1 MLKLKR
7 GLRPLILSILL
18 NFMKKILKVA
28 AGILALSI
36 IGLLVWFFGFAPA
49 WIARSR
55 NEVINKP
62 PYRISERARVLH
74 EKLTV
79 ADLHA
84 DSLLWNY
91 DLNARQTSN
100 QVDVPRLLEG
110 NVALQ
115 AFTVVTK
122 TPRGQNIERNDSES
136 DNIFWLA
143 LAQRQP
149 LENLSSLTKRAL
161 WQAARLHEYAAAS
174 NGKLVVIKTK
184 DELANF
190 LERRKTQKLVGAF
203 LGIEGAHALDGQP
216 ENVDVL
222 FDAGFRMMSPSHFFD
237 SEMSG
242 SAHGVERYGLTEKG
256 REMIRRMEARKMLV
270 DLAHASEKTIDDVLA
285 IATRPVL
292 VSHTGVRGTCDNRRN
307 LSDEQLRAIART
319 GGVIGIGFW
328 DTAVCGE
335 SAEAIAKAIRHAANV
350 VGANHVALGSDF
362 DGAVRTPFDTSGE
375 ALITEAL
382 LNENFTEDEI
392 ALIMGGN
399 VVKFLSENLPD

>member
-1 MLKLKR
+1 
-7 GLRPLILSILL
+7 
-18 NFMKKILKVA
+18 MKKILKIA
-28 AGILALSI
+28 AVILVVLI
-36 IGLLVWFFGFAPA
+36 IGFLVWFFGFAPA
-49 WIARSR
+49 YVADSR

-62 PYRISERARVLH
+62 PYRVSEKARALH
-74 EKLTV
+74 EKLLV

-84 DSLLWNY
+84 DSLMWNY
-91 DLNARQTSN
+91 DLNERQRTN

-122 TPRGQNIERNDSES
+122 SPRGMNIERNDDKS

-149 LENLSSLTKRAL
+149 LENLSSLTKRAT
-161 WQAARLHEYAAAS
+161 WQAARLHEYAANS

-184 DELANF
+184 KDLRDF
-190 LERRKTQKLVGAF
+190 LERRKTEKIVGGF
-203 LGIEGAHALDGQP
+203 LGIEGAHALDGRT

-222 FDAGFRMMSPSHFFD
+222 FDMGFRMMSPSHFFD
-237 SEMSG
+237 TEMGG
-242 SAHGVERYGLTEKG
+242 SAHGIEKYGLTEKG
-256 REMIRRMEARKMLV
+256 REMVRRMEAKKMLV
-270 DLAHASEKTIDDVLA
+270 DLAHASPATIDDVLA
-285 IATRPVL
+285 MATRPIV
-292 VSHTGVRGTCDNRRN
+292 VSHTGVRGTCDNQRN
-307 LSDEQLRAIART
+307 LSDEQLKAIAKT

-335 SAEAIAKAIRHAANV
+335 SAQHIARAIRYAANI
-350 VGANHVALGSDF
+350 VGADHVALGSDF
-362 DGAVRTPFDTSGE
+362 DGAVRVPFDTSGE

-392 ALIMGGN
+392 AQIMGGN
-399 VVKFLSENLPD
+399 VIKVLSENLPD

>member
-1 MLKLKR
+1 
-7 GLRPLILSILL
+7 
-18 NFMKKILKVA
+18 MKKFLKIA
-28 AGILALSI
+28 AGILVLSI
-36 IGLLVWFFGFAPA
+36 VGFLVWFFGFAPA

-55 NEVINKP
+55 NEVAVKP
-62 PYRISERARVLH
+62 PYQISERARALH
-74 EKLTV
+74 EKLLV

-91 DLNARQTSN
+91 DLNERQSAN

-115 AFTVVTK
+115 FFTVVTK
-122 TPRGQNIERNDSES
+122 TPRGQNIERNDSAS

-149 LENLSSLTKRAL
+149 LENLSSVTKRAL
-161 WQAARLHEYAAAS
+161 WQAARLHEYAAKS
-174 NGKLVVIKTK
+174 GGKLVVIKTK
-184 DELANF
+184 KDLADF
-190 LERRKTQKLVGAF
+190 LERRKAEKQVGSL
-203 LGIEGAHALDGQP
+203 LGIEGAHALDGKT

-242 SAHGVERYGLTEKG
+242 SLHGIEKYGLTEKG
-256 REMIRRMEARKMLV
+256 REMLRRMEEKKMLV
-270 DLAHASEKTIDDVLA
+270 DLAHASPRTIDDVLK

-292 VSHTGVRGTCDNRRN
+292 VSHTGVRGTCDNGRN

-319 GGVIGIGFW
+319 GGIVGIGFW

-335 SAEAIAKAIRHAANV
+335 SADAIARAIRHAANI
-350 VGANHVALGSDF
+350 VGSSHVALGSDF

-382 LNENFTEDEI
+382 LNENFTEEEI
-392 ALIMGGN
+392 ARIMGGN
-399 VVKFLSENLPD
+399 VIKLLSDQLPD